1 MEQDPRELEEFE
13 KPDTAYD
20 LASTRQAR
28 NINVV
33 HDGSLT
39 FGERLSD
46 RLAGFAGSWTFII
59 TFFVIL
65 LSWILVNSIYLLGK
79 PFDPFPFILLNLI
92 LSCLAAIQAPVI
104 MMSQNRQEARDRIRA
119 EHDYEINVKTEIL
132 VEEMLKKLQLL
143 EAGQAQMK
151 AQLAFLHE
159 ERHGDYEEQPWG

>member
-1 MEQDPRELEEFE
+1 MEESGTGPAAFNS
-13 KPDTAYD
+13 PDTVYD
-20 LASTRQAR
+20 LAATRRAK
-28 NINVV
+28 NTNEV
-33 HDGSLT
+33 HEGSLT
-39 FGERLSD
+39 FGERVAD

-59 TFFVIL
+59 TFFCIFVSWIVVNSLYL
-65 LSWILVNSIYLLGK
+65 LSK

-132 VEEMLKKLQLL
+132 VEEMLNKLQLL

-151 AQLAFLHE
+151 AQLALLNEDRTDDHE
-159 ERHGDYEEQPWG
+159 ELPWG